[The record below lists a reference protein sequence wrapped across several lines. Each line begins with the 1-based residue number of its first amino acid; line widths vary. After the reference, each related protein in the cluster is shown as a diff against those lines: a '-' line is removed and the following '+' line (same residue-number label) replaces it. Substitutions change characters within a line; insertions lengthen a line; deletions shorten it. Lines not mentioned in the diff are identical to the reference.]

1 MADTQP
7 TGVQKYLQAIS
18 TYEREFDRWGKR
30 ATKIIKRYRD
40 DTRTQSGN
48 ETVKFNIL
56 WSNIQTLI
64 PAVYAKLPKA
74 SAKRR
79 FGDNDQIGRVASQ
92 LIERALDYEIEHYPD
107 FRATMKYA
115 VEDRFL
121 GGRGVA
127 WVRYE
132 PHVRAQELGMP
143 EDGAQVTEDVDE
155 DGNLPESA
163 ETPEEIEYECAPVDY
178 VHWKDFGHSSART
191 WEEVTQVWRWVY
203 MTREALV
210 ERFGDEMGRKIPLD
224 SGPDNLDGPNRQREG
239 TRAKICELWDR
250 ETQKVYWLNK
260 GMSQFIDE
268 RDDPLG
274 LEGFFPCPKPL
285 YATTTSDSLVP
296 VPDFLLYQDQ
306 ANELDIL
313 SDRIDGLVKAL
324 RLRGV
329 YDASQPALQ
338 RLLTEGDNNALIPVD
353 KWMAFGEKGGLK
365 GSIDLLPL
373 DTLAQALI
381 QCYTAREQIKA
392 QIYEITGISD
402 IIRGQTAAS
411 ETATAQQIKGQ
422 YAGLRLRS
430 MQEEVALFA
439 SELIRL
445 KAQIICQLFQPQT
458 ILQYAAAQQMSP
470 ADQQLIPQAL
480 QLLADKPLRNFRI
493 EVASDSLVQIDEQQ
507 NKQDRLEFVQAYG
520 GFLEKALPVVQNV
533 PQVAPIVVELMKYGI
548 GAFKQAE
555 AIEGTLDRMLEQI
568 TQQQQAQ
575 AGAPPPPDPEMV
587 KAQMQQQA
595 EAARMQAEQQ
605 KAQFDAQMQQAKLQ
619 ADMQIEQM
627 KAQAQAAIEEQ
638 RQRFEAALKAEEL
651 AQEAE
656 IEKHKAQ
663 LDADTKIMVARIGA
677 AGVDVPG
684 LDLVSEASQRMA
696 TGMSEDVRAMI
707 QTMAEESAAREQKL
721 LMMVQALMQAMA
733 APKRIVRG
741 PDGRA
746 MGVEVGA

>member
-1 MADTQP
+1 MDVQP
-7 TGVQKYLQAIS
+7 TGVQKFLQAIS
-18 TYEREFDRWGKR
+18 TYETEFTRWEKR

-56 WSNIQTLI
+56 WSNVQTLI

-79 FGDNDQIGRVASQ
+79 FGDRDQIGRVAAQ

-132 PHVRAQELGMP
+132 PHVRAQELALP

-155 DGNLPESA
+155 DGNLPEGA
-163 ETPEEIEYECAPVDY
+163 EMPEEIEYECAPVDY

-210 ERFGDEMGRKIPLD
+210 ERFGEDMGRKIPLD
-224 SGPDNLDGPNRQREG
+224 SGPDNLDGPNRKREG
-239 TRAKICELWDR
+239 TRAKICELWCK
-250 ETQKVYWLNK
+250 ETQKVYWLHK
-260 GMSQFIDE
+260 GMGQFVDE

-274 LEGFFPCPKPL
+274 LEGFYPCPKPL

-324 RLRGV
+324 RMRGV

-338 RLLTEGDNNALIPVD
+338 RLLTEGDNNTLIPVD

-381 QCYTAREQIKA
+381 QCYGAREQIKS

-445 KAQIICQLFQPQT
+445 KAQIIATKFQPQT
-458 ILQYAAAQQMSP
+458 ILAYAAAQQMSP
-470 ADQQLIPQAL
+470 EDQQLIPQAL
-480 QLLADKPLRNFRI
+480 QVLADKPLRNFRI

-520 GFLEKALPVVQNV
+520 GFLERALPVVQQA
-533 PQVAPIVVELMKYGI
+533 PQAAGIVIELMKYGI

-555 AIEGTLDRMLEQI
+555 PLEGTLDRMLEEI
-568 TQQQQAQ
+568 TAQQQAQ
-575 AGAPPPPDPEMV
+575 AAAPPQPDSE
-587 KAQMQQQA
+587 QMK
-595 EAARMQAEQQ
+595 MQADTAIAQQ
-605 KAQFDAQMQQAKLQ
+605 KAQFDAQMMQAKLQ

-627 KAQAQAAIEEQ
+627 KAQAAAALEEQ
-638 RQRFEAALKAEEL
+638 RQRFEAALKSEEL
-651 AQEAE
+651 AQKVALEQ
-656 IEKHKAQ
+656 EKAR
-663 LDADTKIMVARIGA
+663 LDAETKIMVARIGVS
-677 AGVDVPG
+677 GVDTPG
-684 LDLVSEASQRMA
+684 LDIVSQATDRFA
-696 TGMSEDVRAMI
+696 TGMSEDVRSMI
-707 QTMAEESAAREQKL
+707 QQMVQDSMARDERVIA
-721 LMMVQALMQAMA
+721 MMQALMQSMG

-746 MGVEVGA
+746 IGIEINA

>member
-1 MADTQP
+1 MDVQP
-7 TGVQKYLQAIS
+7 TGVQKFLQAIS
-18 TYEREFDRWGKR
+18 TYETEFTRWEKR

-56 WSNIQTLI
+56 WSNVQTLI

-79 FGDNDQIGRVASQ
+79 FGDRDQIGRVAAQ

-132 PHVRAQELGMP
+132 PHVRAQELALP

-155 DGNLPESA
+155 DGNLPEGA
-163 ETPEEIEYECAPVDY
+163 EMPEEIEYECAPVDY

-210 ERFGDEMGRKIPLD
+210 ERFGEDMGRKIPLD
-224 SGPDNLDGPNRQREG
+224 SGPDNLDGPNRKREG
-239 TRAKICELWDR
+239 TRAKICELWCK
-250 ETQKVYWLNK
+250 ETQKVYWLHK
-260 GMSQFIDE
+260 GMAQFVDE

-324 RLRGV
+324 RMRGV

-338 RLLTEGDNNALIPVD
+338 RLLTEGDNNTLIPVD

-381 QCYTAREQIKA
+381 QCYGAREQIKS

-445 KAQIICQLFQPQT
+445 KAQIIATKFQPQT
-458 ILQYAAAQQMSP
+458 ILAYAAAQQMSP
-470 ADQQLIPQAL
+470 EDQQLIPQAL
-480 QLLADKPLRNFRI
+480 QVLADKPLRNFRI

-520 GFLEKALPVVQNV
+520 GFLERALPVVQQA
-533 PQVAPIVVELMKYGI
+533 PQAAGIVVELMKYGI

-555 AIEGTLDRMLEQI
+555 NIEGTLDRMLEEI
-568 TQQQQAQ
+568 TAQQQAQ
-575 AGAPPPPDPEMV
+575 AAAPPQPDPE
-587 KAQMQQQA
+587 QMK
-595 EAARMQAEQQ
+595 MQADTAIAQQ

-627 KAQAQAAIEEQ
+627 KAQAAAALEEQ
-638 RQRFEAALKAEEL
+638 RQRFEAALKSEEL
-651 AQEAE
+651 AQQVALEQ
-656 IEKHKAQ
+656 EKAR
-663 LDADTKIMVARIGA
+663 LDAETKIMVARIGTS
-677 AGVDVPG
+677 GVDIPG
-684 LDLVSEASQRMA
+684 VEAVRQGTEAMA
-696 TGMSEDVRAMI
+696 ASVREDIAAMVGKI
-707 QTMAEESAAREQKL
+707 VEDAMERERVMLQQMQALLQTMS
-721 LMMVQALMQAMA
+721 
-733 APKRIVRG
+733 APKRIIRG

-746 MGVEVGA
+746 VGVEIISGNA